1 MERDIRR
8 ASGQW
13 RGCYAFEGITC
24 DGDGESKPKR
34 TGGLKMGQTYYYYY
48 ELDDGTEIHDPSV
61 PSTTICPYLPGQ
73 QVNLLWVPVEVLPP
87 RERSASM
94 SSMVNET
101 IKTMAPGDK
110 FLTPRAPPP
119 IPPKRIRANTA
130 PMSVVRRRTA
140 RSVSPRPERLQWSPR
155 LLFGRRSPS
164 SHSQKA
170 ERRGRWSPL
179 SRFFGD
185 DVSGRSPSPSRW
197 LNEKRNISMPTA
209 RTASSYSFERPLTS
223 RELPLRRA
231 VSQEPSSH
239 LPIMLPMSAE
249 IEGGEEL
256 KEEYDEDDD
265 DDVNFASH
273 IQLITVS
280 DDAAHL
286 PTALSPPSA
295 CPLSP
300 PGANATATPPGPAST
315 TRPPSYSSAPPSPAN
330 TSKPLPLLPQDD
342 TASYLPPLLSRS
354 HFSASTVV
362 TSPTASYFDF
372 SDDEDDNT
380 DTHSAED
387 VFVDS
392 PLVEPVGPRGLG
404 DVVNAAREAEKR
416 KQDEAAKEATV
427 ALSTVASRSTFGGA
441 EMFGDGGGG
450 GYSLDE
456 LRKELGYL
464 GGMIC

>member
-1 MERDIRR
+1 
-8 ASGQW
+8 
-13 RGCYAFEGITC
+13 
-24 DGDGESKPKR
+24 
-34 TGGLKMGQTYYYYY
+34 
-48 ELDDGTEIHDPSV
+48 
-61 PSTTICPYLPGQ
+61 
-73 QVNLLWVPVEVLPP
+73 
-87 RERSASM
+87 
-94 SSMVNET
+94 
-101 IKTMAPGDK
+101 
-110 FLTPRAPPP
+110 
-119 IPPKRIRANTA
+119 
-130 PMSVVRRRTA
+130 
-140 RSVSPRPERLQWSPR
+140 
-155 LLFGRRSPS
+155 
-164 SHSQKA
+164 
-170 ERRGRWSPL
+170 
-179 SRFFGD
+179 
-185 DVSGRSPSPSRW
+185 
-197 LNEKRNISMPTA
+197 MPTA

-256 KEEYDEDDD
+256 KEEYDEEDD
-265 DDVNFASH
+265 DDVNFAAH

-280 DDAAHL
+280 DDIVHL

-300 PGANATATPPGPAST
+300 PGANATAST
-315 TRPPSYSSAPPSPAN
+315 TRPPSYSSAPSSPAN
-330 TSKPLPLLPQDD
+330 TSKPLPLLPPDD

-372 SDDEDDNT
+372 SDGEDDNT

-387 VFVDS
+387 VFDS

-404 DVVNAAREAEKR
+404 DVVNAAREVEKR
-416 KQDEAAKEATV
+416 KQDEAAKEAAV

-441 EMFGDGGGG
+441 EVFGDGGGG